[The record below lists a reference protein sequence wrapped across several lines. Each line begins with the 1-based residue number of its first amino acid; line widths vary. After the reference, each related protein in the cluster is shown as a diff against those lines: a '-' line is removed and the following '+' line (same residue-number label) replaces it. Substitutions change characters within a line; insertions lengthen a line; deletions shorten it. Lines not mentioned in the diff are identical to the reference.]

1 MHYIPLYLNKKSML
15 QAAEGKQK
23 GNIISRMTFVT
34 RTEVNIYRK
43 QNRGEE
49 KQFLKKSITVNSRR
63 TTDIGYH
70 EHVAALVFDF
80 CAL

>member
-49 KQFLKKSITVNSRR
+49 K
-63 TTDIGYH
+63 
-70 EHVAALVFDF
+70 
-80 CAL
+80 